1 MISSEQQA
9 ELRAKYNPDGSN
21 LRRMQLHILEM
32 LKYIDKVCRENNIKY
47 WLSAGSCLG
56 AVRHGGFIPWDDD
69 VDIEMERKDYIK
81 FYKILNSEQNDRYIL
96 HSYFNDKEYLYPF
109 DKLRDKN
116 SYVKESYFI
125 DDWIKFHGCF
135 IDIFTIE
142 PSNSKY
148 MHILSSKIWWHTLT
162 VFAKIKNESLR
173 RKFIFGGHLLNR
185 RILYPLFAML
195 SKFNSNGVFRHSY
208 GSPFPNPRFVKDFK
222 ETTLAKF
229 EDGEFPIPKGYD
241 HYLKSIYGDYTK
253 IPSNIESNSHFEKII
268 L

>member
-96 HSYFNDKEYLYPF
+96 HSYFNDKEYLYP
-109 DKLRDKN
+109 L
-116 SYVKESYFI
+116 
-125 DDWIKFHGCF
+125 G
-135 IDIFTIE
+135 
-142 PSNSKY
+142 
-148 MHILSSKIWWHTLT
+148 KI
-162 VFAKIKNESLR
+162 SR
-173 RKFIFGGHLLNR
+173 LL
-185 RILYPLFAML
+185 Y
-195 SKFNSNGVFRHSY
+195 
-208 GSPFPNPRFVKDFK
+208 
-222 ETTLAKF
+222 
-229 EDGEFPIPKGYD
+229 
-241 HYLKSIYGDYTK
+241 
-253 IPSNIESNSHFEKII
+253 
-268 L
+268 